1 MEERFKQIVEE
12 ALEIY
17 KNRKEEFQDMF
28 TQFPINELYLYT
40 IIKLRR
46 SSEFYKQ
53 GNYKKAREDYLDA
66 LNIGLFVG
74 VMMGEKMKDE

>member
-1 MEERFKQIVEE
+1 MEDKFKQIVEE

-17 KNRKEEFQDMF
+17 KNRKEEFKDMF
-28 TQFPINELYLYT
+28 TRFPINELYLYS

-66 LNIGLFVG
+66 LNINLFVG
-74 VMMGEKMKDE
+74 VMMNDKLGGD